1 MKKESF
7 SFFEIFFWQS
17 DQQVIIGRE
26 VYVRNE
32 IIDLRIKLALLKL
45 RIFGVDFFETLLLTI
60 PSIKTFL

>member
-45 RIFGVDFFETLLLTI
+45 RIFRVDFFETLLLTI